1 LDRDEKLEQKTTR
14 KYYNAAASKT
24 EIGSF
29 RTLHPPVQDLQKKT
43 VEKIYAKFPRALPL
57 KISHFLSCFVHT
69 PISKLQAINKGR
81 KQREVETSSYCTRKK
96 EEKTRPRTRRARASL
111 K

>member
-1 LDRDEKLEQKTTR
+1 
-14 KYYNAAASKT
+14 
-24 EIGSF
+24 
-29 RTLHPPVQDLQKKT
+29 

-69 PISKLQAINKGR
+69 PISRVQAINKGR
-81 KQREVETSSYCTRKK
+81 KQREVETSSFCTRKK

-111 K
+111 NNFFNNCFIHAVLCLLLLADISVG